1 MKNRKTLL
9 FVLLLVCIIPNI
21 VLSCHS
27 YILKNKFEILA
38 DETIKLKNREFD
50 NIMNVVESG
59 TLIKHISK
67 PDDFFKGYFIL
78 AFPNDICDVCNIGL
92 FEELSRL
99 ENQNN
104 IIVICPNKMRK
115 VLKYNCEL
123 YGLSFKQIC
132 YRDDYYINND
142 IFENVVYFFYCSL
155 EGQVLYPLIIRNNL
169 ISVKTCMDI
178 IQAIENEV

>member
-123 YGLSFKQIC
+123 YGLYC
-132 YRDDYYINND
+132 
-142 IFENVVYFFYCSL
+142 IFS
-155 EGQVLYPLIIRNNL
+155 L
-169 ISVKTCMDI
+169 ISFLRLIREHMRGRLRGIRT
-178 IQAIENEV
+178 AP